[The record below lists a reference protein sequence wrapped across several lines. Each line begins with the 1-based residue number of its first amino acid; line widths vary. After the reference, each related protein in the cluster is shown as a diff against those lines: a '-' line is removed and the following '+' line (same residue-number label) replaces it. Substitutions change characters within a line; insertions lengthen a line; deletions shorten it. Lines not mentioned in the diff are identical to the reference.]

1 VTDLLWCDATEL
13 AALVRRNEVSPR
25 ELAEAA
31 LGRIDEIDRP
41 INAVVTRFDDRA
53 LAAASS
59 IEDEGQPFVGV
70 PFLLKESA
78 QMAGVRATAA
88 SAFLRDHIA
97 PSDSELVRRYRAA
110 GLVAIGKT
118 NMPEFGIL
126 GTTEPALYGSTRNP
140 WNLERT
146 AGGSSGGAAAAVA
159 AGLVPVAHGG
169 DSGGSIRIPASCC
182 GVVGLKPSRGRN
194 PRAAGTDPGGLSA
207 EHVLTRS
214 IRDCA
219 AVLDATAGPFGG
231 MWCPPPSATFL
242 EATRRSTT
250 PLRIAFTHES
260 PLGFDVDAVCRQAV
274 LDAAELCGQLG
285 HHVEHAAPALGGAE
299 LFDAFDAMWMSELA
313 AWIVGAAPDGRIDPS
328 LVEPLTYAIVEV
340 GRTRTA
346 ADYQRGLSGAQVAA
360 ATVATFHESYNVWL
374 TPTLSRPPVELGWF
388 AQPPDDP
395 LLAYRR
401 DAEFCAFTPVANMT
415 GQPAMSLPLFWS
427 DESLPIGVQLT
438 AAYGDEETL
447 FDLAAQLEAVRPWAD
462 RRPTVG

>member
-1 VTDLLWCDATEL
+1 MTDLLWRDATDL
-13 AALVRRNEVSPR
+13 AGLVRTQEVSPL

-31 LGRIDEIDRP
+31 LARIDEVDPP
-41 INAVVTRFDDRA
+41 INAVVTRFDERA
-53 LAAASS
+53 LATASS
-59 IEDEGQPFVGV
+59 IQDRGQPFVGV

-78 QMAGVRATAA
+78 PLEGIRATAA
-88 SAFLRDHIA
+88 SAFLRDHVA
-97 PSDSELVRRYRAA
+97 PTDSELVRRYRAA

-126 GTTEPALYGSTRNP
+126 GTTEPALYGPTRNP

-214 IRDCA
+214 IRDSA

-231 MWCPPPSATFL
+231 MWCPPPSGRFVD
-242 EATRRSTT
+242 ATRRSTAS
-250 PLRIAFTHES
+250 LRIAFTHES
-260 PLGFDVDAVCRQAV
+260 PLGFDVDAVCRDAV
-274 LDAAELCGQLG
+274 VDAAELCEGLG
-285 HHVEHAAPALGGAE
+285 HHVEEAAPALGGDE
-299 LFDAFDAMWMSELA
+299 LFEAFDAIWMSELA
-313 AWIVGAAPDGRIDPS
+313 AWIIGAAPDGRIDPS
-328 LVEPLTYAIVEV
+328 LVEPLTYAILEV

-346 ADYQRGLSGAQVAA
+346 ADYQRGISGAQVAA
-360 ATVATFHESYNVWL
+360 AATASFHERFDVWL

-427 DESLPIGVQLT
+427 DDGLPVGVHLT

-447 FDLAAQLEAVRPWAD
+447 FDLAAQLEAARPWSG
-462 RRPTVG
+462 RRPPVG